1 MPLSSRRDVSTQ
13 STRPFRSPRR
23 SRARAA
29 LVAAVCLSVAAGTAA
44 PALATGPARV
54 AGPQRGTL
62 VSAVELEGMDV
73 AQATAY
79 VKDIGFVAPDAA
91 KNGVDVYRITY
102 RTITAT
108 GRPTVA
114 SGLVTLPRAAS
125 GHGPRRLS
133 TVSYTH
139 GTLAYRGGAGSVAD
153 GADRAVT
160 VMFAGAGF
168 AAVAP
173 DYLGLGLGTGPHPYM
188 DIGSETTA
196 SVDMLKAA
204 RAFEAEKGVIA
215 DGKVMV
221 TGFSQGAAA
230 AMGLGRA
237 LQREAVPGL
246 RLTALAPVS
255 GPYDLSGAEI
265 PAAFDGRLAPRTA
278 TFYLAYVITAWNR
291 LHPLYSSA
299 AEAFRAPYANT
310 VPGLFDGSHPD
321 EEIAAGLP
329 GTPEELLTPRFIE
342 RLKHPRGVLAR
353 ILRTDD
359 AVCTDWA
366 PHAPVRLYDGNL
378 DTDVALANTLSCRHA
393 LAANGVDAPVVNA
406 GNVDHTGSAL
416 VSYPKILQWFRG
428 LTNRR

>member
-1 MPLSSRRDVSTQ
+1 MALSRRDVSTQ
-13 STRPFRSPRR
+13 STRPFRRPRR
-23 SRARAA
+23 SSGRAA
-29 LVAAVCLSVAAGTAA
+29 LGAAICLSIAAGTAA
-44 PALATGPARV
+44 PALAAGPARV

-62 VSAVELEGMDV
+62 VSTVELEGLNT

-79 VKDIGFVAPDAA
+79 VKKSGFVAPDAA
-91 KNGVDVYRITY
+91 KNGADVYRITY

-114 SGLVTLPRAAS
+114 SGLVTLPRTAS
-125 GHGPRRLS
+125 GHGPRQLT

-139 GTLAYRGGAGSVAD
+139 GTLVYRGGAGSVTD

-221 TGFSQGAAA
+221 TGFSQGATA

-237 LQREAVPGL
+237 LQRDAVPGL

-291 LHPLYSSA
+291 LHPIYNSP
-299 AEAFRAPYANT
+299 AEAFHPPYAST
-310 VPGLFDGSHPD
+310 VTALFDGSHPD
-321 EEIAAGLP
+321 QEIAARLP
-329 GTPEELLTPRFIE
+329 GTPEELLTPHFIE
-342 RLKHPRGVLAR
+342 RLKYPKGVLAR
-353 ILRTDD
+353 IMRTDD
-359 AVCTDWA
+359 AVCTDWT

-378 DTDVALANTLSCRHA
+378 DTDVALANTLSCQHS
-393 LAANGVDAPVVNA
+393 LAANGVDAP
-406 GNVDHTGSAL
+406 
-416 VSYPKILQWFRG
+416 G
-428 LTNRR
+428 LKARRASSTAHRPVTRTTVPG